1 MINVCVDK
9 RGGKLT
15 LTADGHAGFGQMGED
30 IVCAAVSMLSLS
42 VLYALEGV
50 KDIQLESDVRRGML
64 WLTCTDTPTT
74 RNMMAVAEAGFRQ
87 LAEQYPKN
95 VHFMA

>member
-50 KDIQLESDVRRGML
+50 EGIQLESDVRRGML